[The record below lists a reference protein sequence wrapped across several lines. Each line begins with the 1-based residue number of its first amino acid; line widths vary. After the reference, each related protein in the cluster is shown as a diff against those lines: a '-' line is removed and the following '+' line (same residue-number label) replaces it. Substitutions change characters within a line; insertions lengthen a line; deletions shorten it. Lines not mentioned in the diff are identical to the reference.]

1 MKNGRRR
8 KEESGGATTVQTS
21 APTSRRDQLVDTYR
35 QLGGTGNA
43 EHYALPVLEK
53 AVATAYENNEKQYGL
68 GNLLNRVAEGNG
80 LIQSFTDTI
89 NAYNARQNASN
100 AYKEIKANQ
109 VQNTL
114 DRLGQTSQA
123 RTSNDSLTEDVK
135 RTGGSLNPYDYDS
148 VGDYLLNSPISP
160 ISAITNNIQD
170 AQNGKGGILANLA
183 TMGNPIA
190 SSKPKTTLT
199 PEMQRAGLTEKD
211 LEIWNNAQNNEE
223 RKAILADWATTHPV
237 LATLNSI
244 PSNLLESVE
253 STAQQAQDYGNGK
266 ALEERPTSADIVR
279 QTVGQNI
286 NVDSP
291 ELLENLGLTDEKA
304 TNLARLGYSGANS
317 IADMIL
323 ASLTG
328 APKVSAGVMGAEKAN
343 QTINDAISRGL
354 NPTQIA
360 SEGVASGIAT
370 ALTEAIPF
378 ERFKNG
384 GNILGSMLAEGLQEG
399 SEDIV
404 DTFFD
409 ELITKVGGNYDKSA
423 LRQEYLAY
431 INAGYSPE
439 EAEQAVKDNYKK
451 QVATDAILGGITGG
465 LMQGGTNLVNGTN
478 FFSGKPRNGQTNEQ
492 TEAKEI
498 PTVQPEVAEEV
509 AEEIEETE
517 PIPAVNQ
524 TEAREEEQ
532 QNIPSLNR
540 EQLEAEKK
548 RIADVLSQNVN
559 GDAPVRDIDV
569 NMYKQYADSYN
580 AMLREYGQTDSA
592 IGIADDI
599 NTAYNNIV
607 SAENGTQQQEAIERF
622 NYLIQLANDTLA
634 NGNNNLPTNQPTQNI
649 PSLDSVLSRA
659 ASEVNTFLNGYE
671 SNVLGKEDA
680 RELGQRLLA
689 LGNQYPEARNEI
701 NNLWKS
707 VTRVVNGQTE
717 QTVQPEVSG
726 RDLIQQSRDARNLI
740 NRAEQYKAKL
750 SSFGNKTFNKRLDN
764 AINAVREGK
773 TNAVENLN
781 TLLAQIDERM
791 NGETIGVSE
800 RAINQDMYD
809 QMKNATDGRVI
820 HISPETL
827 KAMDMSVTELN
838 ELISTGTGRLRFK
851 LDGGAPIDEAYN
863 EIYGLANG
871 MLPEPRSMGESDMV
885 DALVKYMTD
894 AKSGKD
900 SLVNETSWNDTPLEE
915 TRSSAVVEAQNVS
928 DTFLDNILDGK
939 YKTKEEA
946 QKAWSDYINQL
957 TELGRKYPEA
967 RATIGDIAEQT
978 SIDYRR
984 SRLDSDIREA
994 QNANDINKAL
1004 LRMNLG
1010 FFGGTDEDVDTDY
1023 VNKAQT
1029 GNFKESDVYNNT
1041 GKNSGIM
1048 TDREIEQHEKDNN
1061 MLYESIDEE
1070 SSIKQAYKS
1079 LKERGKTPERNRL
1092 LKSDDWTNSD
1102 VDEAFILWQIAVDEA
1117 TAIDERGGD
1126 STKAWQE
1133 ASKFFEKIK
1142 DIGSGKGQSLQ
1153 AFAKWSRNNTAEG
1166 LLSHAATVIKT
1177 AKNGQRA
1184 AQNNWDS
1191 QIAKLTKDAHEMDAD
1206 FMKQFLTEA
1215 KKIEG
1220 LDLNSR
1226 EARHIMANLG
1236 RMINQQM
1243 PPNLAEKL
1251 TTFLMDNML
1260 GNVRTLI
1267 TRNAGGNIGFNL
1279 MEEFLRRP
1287 LSALID
1293 SKLSQARGTNR
1304 TISGLTKEG
1313 WNAWKEGFKEGFK
1326 QEIYD
1331 FQNDIQSARSGENTL
1346 ETATANN
1353 RDVFNN
1359 KLLAKYNKLV
1369 KAGLSIGDRPFYEAT
1384 YKQSLVEYNK
1394 LYNEGKIKGLD
1405 GKPLPKEEFQKLA
1418 EMHAKLNALA
1428 AVYQDDSAMAQ
1439 AFVGMKQA
1447 ISKMSEGLVGSDIL
1461 SQFSMPFVKTPAN
1474 IIERS
1479 IEYSPLGLAKNLVQ
1493 TLREVKSDK
1502 IDFNQERFATELSR
1516 NIIGTGLF
1524 ALGLYMANAGA
1535 LTGAYSEDKDMKQA
1549 QKEAGMQEFALHTGI
1564 GDFDL
1569 SWIPVLGNN
1578 LVSAASAYDSYNRPD
1593 VEGSQALGNGIT
1605 AGVKSQFDTSAL
1617 QGLQRLVGGSGSGY
1631 NSDTDIVTNA
1641 KNTLLSGGTQFVP
1654 SLLRQAAAF
1663 TDENQRQLSGPN
1675 ENDYYINSVLNSI
1688 PGLRETLEPKIG
1700 RTGEELE
1707 QNVGQGTLGKFLT
1720 NFISPATWTQGTAD
1734 PVRDEA
1740 MRLFEATGNNI
1751 AFQPSVS
1758 IKELKTEDHV
1768 PTAEEFTE
1776 YQRNAYTAMNQIA
1789 QQVINSDYYA
1799 SLTDGE
1805 KESTLDDI
1813 YKAVKAVEKANILG
1827 TDKSNLSGAS
1837 KAYDEGGADGLTD
1850 YVIARAYLNQL
1861 GASNNPEN
1869 RETVLG
1875 MVQNGEMEST
1885 LALSNELQQA
1895 GLTGSLNETYKY
1907 DHAAQ
1912 YIPTLTPTQFAQ
1924 TYTAI
1929 NANGNTSISQD
1940 EIISYLNQNPSAYSD
1955 EDAMQLWNA
1964 YGSSSWA
1971 YIPVLNND
1979 GTWHKK
1985 KGSSSS
1991 TQTSSA
1997 TPVTPASIGQY
2008 GRGNIDLYNRPQF
2021 IQPDGSIS
2029 TVNSYGFGEDG
2040 KEILVPTIAYDRN
2053 GKPYQMTNQEAMDRY
2068 HQTGEYLGKFDT
2080 VEELEAYAQALHLQ
2094 QEMLYR

>member
-1 MKNGRRR
+1 MKNGWRR

-183 TMGNPIA
+183 TMGNPIV

-253 STAQQAQDYGNGK
+253 NTAQQAQDYGNGK

-304 TNLARLGYSGANS
+304 TNLARLGYSGVNS

-465 LMQGGTNLVNGTN
+465 LMQGGTNLINGTN

-492 TEAKEI
+492 TETKEIPSVEKAEVEEEIEEEI

-509 AEEIEETE
+509 AEEIEEAE

-524 TEAREEEQ
+524 TEAKEEVQ
-532 QNIPSLNR
+532 QNIPSLN
-540 EQLEAEKK
+540 
-548 RIADVLSQNVN
+548 
-559 GDAPVRDIDV
+559 
-569 NMYKQYADSYN
+569 
-580 AMLREYGQTDSA
+580 
-592 IGIADDI
+592 
-599 NTAYNNIV
+599 
-607 SAENGTQQQEAIERF
+607 
-622 NYLIQLANDTLA
+622 
-634 NGNNNLPTNQPTQNI
+634 
-649 PSLDSVLSRA
+649 SVLSRA
-659 ASEVNTFLNGYE
+659 ASEVNTFLTGYE
-671 SNVLGKEDA
+671 SNVLGKE
-680 RELGQRLLA
+680 ELTNLRQRLLD
-689 LGNQYPEARNEI
+689 LGNQNPEAQSEI
-701 NNLWKS
+701 RNLWRS
-707 VTRVVNGQTE
+707 VERVVNGQPQA
-717 QTVQPEVSG
+717 QTQTAQPEVSG
-726 RDLIQQSRDARNLI
+726 RDLIQQSRDTRNLI

-750 SSFGNKTFNKRLDN
+750 SSFGNKSFNKRLDN

-773 TNAVENLN
+773 ANAVENLN
-781 TLLAQIDERM
+781 TLLAQIDEKM
-791 NGETIGVSE
+791 NGETVGVSE

-820 HISPETL
+820 HINPETL

-1010 FFGGTDEDVDTDY
+1010 FFGGADEDVDTDY

-1191 QIAKLTKDAHEMDAD
+1191 QVAKLTKDAHEMDAD

-1215 KKIEG
+1215 RKLETRHTVAPGETLSDIAKQYGTTVQELIKLNGKNIKEG
-1220 LDLNSR
+1220 QNILVGRLDMNST

-1236 RMINQQM
+1236 KMINQQM
-1243 PPNLAEKL
+1243 PPSLAEKL

-1267 TRNAGGNIGFNL
+1267 TRNAGGNVGFNL

-1313 WNAWKEGFKEGFK
+1313 WNAWKEGFKEGLK
-1326 QEIYD
+1326 QEFYD

-1549 QKEAGMQEFALHTGI
+1549 QKEAGMQEFALHTGF

-1593 VEGSQALGNGIT
+1593 VEGGQALGNGIT

-1907 DHAAQ
+1907 DHATQ

-1940 EIISYLNQNPSAYSD
+1940 EIIGYLNQNPSAYSD